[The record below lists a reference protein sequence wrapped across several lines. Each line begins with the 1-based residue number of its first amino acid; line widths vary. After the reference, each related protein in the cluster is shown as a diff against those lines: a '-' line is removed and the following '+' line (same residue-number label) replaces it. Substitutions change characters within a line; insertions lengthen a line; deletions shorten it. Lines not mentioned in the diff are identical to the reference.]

1 MSTLAPQVVSPSRAF
16 VRLPNWLGDLVMAL
30 PALAA
35 LRACWPSTH
44 LTVGLPKS
52 FAGLASLIPGV
63 DAVLPLEG
71 GSGWRAVGR
80 RHPDADA
87 IRGGSFE
94 VALLMTNS
102 FGSALVLRQAGVPE
116 RWGYATAGR
125 GWLLT
130 RATHRAGRG
139 ERSLHHS
146 AYYAHLARSL
156 GFACAEPVVGEAWG
170 LLRPNATTVAASA
183 RALARAGVPDDGRP
197 LVAVA
202 PGAAYGHAKQWPLD
216 RVAALVPLLCARE
229 GARVVLVGAADD
241 RPSGVRIEDAL
252 RAAGQDVL
260 LRHRDVVNLIG
271 HTTLLELVGVLAR
284 CRGAVSNDSGGMHLA
299 AALGVPVVAVF
310 GPTRDQV
317 TRPLGPHA
325 VVKADVFCRPCMLRE
340 CPIDHRCMTRI
351 AAETVAEAAARLWGQ
366 ARAEV
371 ADEPHTLA
379 AGQEAI
385 GG

>member
-1 MSTLAPQVVSPSRAF
+1 MITPAHEIVSPSRAF

-35 LRACWPSTH
+35 VRAGWPSTY
-44 LTVGLPKS
+44 LAVGLPKS
-52 FAGLASLIPGV
+52 FAGLASLMPGV

-87 IRGGSFE
+87 IRGGAFDAA
-94 VALLMTNS
+94 VLMTNS
-102 FGSALVLRQAGVPE
+102 FGSALVLRQASVPE

-125 GWLLT
+125 GWMLT
-130 RATHRAGRG
+130 RATARAGRG
-139 ERSLHHS
+139 ERSPHHS
-146 AYYAHLARSL
+146 AYYAHLVRSL
-156 GFACAEPVVGEAWG
+156 GFACADPVVGETWG
-170 LLRPNATTVAASA
+170 LLRPNATTAAASA

-216 RVAALVPLLCARE
+216 RVAAFLPLLSARE
-229 GARVVLVGAADD
+229 HSRIVLVGAADD

-252 RAAGQDVL
+252 RAAGHDML
-260 LRHRDVVNLIG
+260 LQHRQVVNLIG

-310 GPTRDQV
+310 GPTRDHV
-317 TRPLGPHA
+317 TRPLGPHT
-325 VVKADVFCRPCMLRE
+325 VVKTDVFCRPCMLRE

-351 AAETVAEAAARLWGQ
+351 SADTVAEAAARLWAQ
-366 ARAEV
+366 APHAV
-371 ADEPHTLA
+371 ADGSSAPA
-379 AGQEAI
+379 AREDAI
-385 GG
+385 DA